1 MDMYSHDDR
10 IMCRVFPSSLKDVAS
25 NWFYSL
31 RPNSLHSF
39 DEVTRAFVDQYIS
52 RKEIMKNSHTLL
64 SIKMGGGESLKNY
77 LLRFHNEMATIH
89 NCSEEVAAAAFIGG
103 LPPTHKFFEV
113 LVEHGV
119 TKMSEVV
126 RRAQGLIQVEET
138 KRSALNVA
146 NKSSN
151 GGGDKEQK
159 KGNSG
164 GNPGKAQ
171 RQGGGQQQKQ
181 AQPYPNWNPN
191 RPQWMETFT
200 PLSMTINEVFRAI
213 KDQLWVARPKPIVNV
228 PTTGPRAAE
237 YCSFH
242 DGNGQRT
249 ANCRQLQRYLE
260 DLVRQGHLK
269 EFVLSK

>member
-1 MDMYSHDDR
+1 MYSHDDH
-10 IMCRVFPSSLKDVAS
+10 IMCRMLHSSLKDVAS

-64 SIKMGGGESLKNY
+64 YIKMGGGESLKNY
-77 LLRFHNEMATIH
+77 LSHFQNEMATIH

-113 LVEHGV
+113 IVEHGV

-164 GNPGKAQ
+164 GNSEKAQ
-171 RQGGGQQQKQ
+171 RQGEDS
-181 AQPYPNWNPN
+181 NIRRLNP
-191 RPQWMETFT
+191 T
-200 PLSMTINEVFRAI
+200 P
-213 KDQLWVARPKPIVNV
+213 
-228 PTTGPRAAE
+228 TGTLTGRSGWRHSPR
-237 YCSFH
+237 CLCQSTRCF
-242 DGNGQRT
+242 GPSRT
-249 ANCRQLQRYLE
+249 NHGWLGR
-260 DLVRQGHLK
+260 
-269 EFVLSK
+269 S